1 MFQFIFLT
9 DSLCGLMALFF
20 SASSRLTTV
29 KYTDQVIITSISQID
44 PVTDDYENRCTLKDK
59 SSVTCV
65 QLNGYYIFV
74 YFLHSTYL
82 LHVKLMVSYCIYK
95 NVTHRY

>member
-44 PVTDDYENRCTLKDK
+44 PLWPTVTKTDVLLKTNQ
-59 SSVTCV
+59 V
-65 QLNGYYIFV
+65 
-74 YFLHSTYL
+74 
-82 LHVKLMVSYCIYK
+82 
-95 NVTHRY
+95 